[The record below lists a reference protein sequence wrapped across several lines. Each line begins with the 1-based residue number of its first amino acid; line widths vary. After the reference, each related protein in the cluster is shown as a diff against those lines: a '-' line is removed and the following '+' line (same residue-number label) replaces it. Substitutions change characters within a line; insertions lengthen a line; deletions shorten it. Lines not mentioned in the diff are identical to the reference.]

1 MPAKPPAK
9 PKKPPTRGKRKPAPS
24 GSRGLRPQ
32 DVAGEPGGALPAD
45 APAELRALA
54 DAVQADGGAAIATYR
69 EPFEGKWVVFAALPV
84 EKVEPTPYQR
94 DVSEAHVDRLVDAI
108 QRAGVYLDPIIAVRE
123 DGKYWT
129 PNGGHRLSALKR
141 MGARSVVALVLP
153 DPKAA
158 FKILALNVEKAHA
171 LRERALE
178 VIRMVREL
186 AKLGGRESDYV
197 AELEDPAYIT
207 LGICYEERPRFA
219 GSVYHSVLKRI
230 EAFLDQPLEKAL
242 AERERRA
249 KKVMELEDEVARA
262 VESLKAKGLQSPY
275 LRSFVVARVNFL
287 RFVKSK
293 EKPDYDATLDR
304 MIASAK
310 KFDAEKIKPTDLA
323 RTGGAPDEP
332 AG

>member
-1 MPAKPPAK
+1 MPEKKA

-32 DVAGEPGGALPAD
+32 DVAAESTVAPGAAPED
-45 APAELRALA
+45 ARALC
-54 DAVQADGGAAIATYR
+54 DAVQADGGAAIACYR
-69 EPFEGKWVVFAALPV
+69 EPFEGRWVVFAALPV

-94 DVSEAHVDRLVDAI
+94 DVSESHVDRLVDAI
-108 QRAGVYLDPIIAVRE
+108 QRTGAYLDPIIAVRE

-186 AKLGGRESDYV
+186 VKLGGKEKDY
-197 AELEDPAYIT
+197 APELEDPGYVT
-207 LGICYEERPRFA
+207 LGVCYEERPRFA
-219 GSVYHSVLKRI
+219 GSVYHSILKRVD
-230 EAFLDQPLEKAL
+230 AFLDEPLQRAV

-249 KKVMELEDEVARA
+249 RKVMELEDEVARV
-262 VESLKAKGLQSPY
+262 VEALRARGLQSPY
-275 LRSFVVARVNFL
+275 LRNFVVARVNFL
-287 RFVKSK
+287 RFLKGK
-293 EKPDYDATLDR
+293 EKPDFDSTLDR

-310 KFDAEKIKPTDLA
+310 KFNVEKINPGDLA
-323 RTGGAPDEP
+323 RTGGAAEE
-332 AG
+332 GG